1 MYWFW
6 KCIVQK
12 EYLENENS
20 ELNIEIRY
28 KEQWLMSS
36 DAECKTNYY
45 RQEHMRHEDTHI
57 QNQSIND
64 IVDQTTYDWPFQY
77 F

>member
-1 MYWFW
+1 
-6 KCIVQK
+6 
-12 EYLENENS
+12 
-20 ELNIEIRY
+20 
-28 KEQWLMSS
+28 MSS
-36 DAECKTNYY
+36 DAECKINYY
-45 RQEHMRHEDTHI
+45 RQEDMRHEDTHI